1 MNDFITSQFG
11 YSPLVWMFH
20 SRGLNNRINKIHE
33 KALRLVY
40 SDNQST
46 FSELLIKDS
55 SMTIHERNLQP
66 LAIEVY
72 KTINNLSPVIM
83 KGIFDVKNIPYNLRS
98 TSILCTRNVRT
109 VKNGFNTLSFRGPK
123 IWALVPNYIRIS
135 KTLQEFKCKIRKW
148 KSVGCDCNICKV
160 YIPNLGFL

>member
-1 MNDFITSQFG
+1 MNAFITSQFG
-11 YSPLVWMFH
+11 YCPLVWMFH

-55 SMTIHERNLQP
+55 SMTIHERNLQS
-66 LAIEVY
+66 LTIEVY
-72 KTINNLSPVIM
+72 KSINNLSPVIM
-83 KGIFDVKNIPYNLRS
+83 KGSFDVKNIPYNLRS

-123 IWALVPNYIRIS
+123 IWALVPTYGR
-135 KTLQEFKCKIRKW
+135 
-148 KSVGCDCNICKV
+148 
-160 YIPNLGFL
+160 